1 MRARGQKAAD
11 RRHQILEAAFRV
23 FSRKGF
29 TAATNREIAEA
40 AGITPGLIY
49 WYFPTKEA
57 LFLETVYAKSPVL
70 AVVRLTDE
78 LLEAPPRTFFH
89 QVASMIFAHI
99 YEQPRM
105 IATLRFLLAEALRAP
120 AVRRLFR
127 EHALRRGLDALARY
141 IAHQVDRGTLRPVD
155 PQMAG
160 RLFLGMVMS
169 QVLLG
174 RLLEFPPAVPTRVL
188 VDELVETY
196 LRGVLRTPDEQGPW
210 TPDERG
216 RRTPDERGGRGRS

>member
-1 MRARGQKAAD
+1 MSRVLRTPERRAARTGRGRRASGDRRGQ
-11 RRHQILEAAFRV
+11 IVEAAFRV

-78 LLEAPPRTFFH
+78 LLEAPPRAFFH
-89 QVASMIFAHI
+89 RVASMIFAQI

-105 IATLRFLLAEALRAP
+105 MATLRFLLAEALRTP

-141 IAHQVDRGTLRPVD
+141 IARQVDRGTLRPMD
-155 PQMAG
+155 PQVAG

-174 RLLEFPPAVPTRVL
+174 RLLEFPPPLPTRVL

-196 LRGVLRTPDEQGPW
+196 LRGVLRTS
-210 TPDERG
+210 
-216 RRTPDERGGRGRS
+216 DERGGRGRS